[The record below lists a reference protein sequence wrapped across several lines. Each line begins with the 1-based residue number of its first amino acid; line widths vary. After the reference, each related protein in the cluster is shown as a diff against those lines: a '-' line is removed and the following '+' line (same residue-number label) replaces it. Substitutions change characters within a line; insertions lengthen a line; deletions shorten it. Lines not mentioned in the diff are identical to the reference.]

1 MNKKKI
7 IFLSLLIVLIAG
19 GCQTKG
25 ESGVEGDELGSV
37 TASLTEYNFSVEG
50 GSVTI
55 TFSGMAGVFVRRASD
70 SKGIPLPMMIYD
82 FPEGEFL
89 KILFA
94 HNGYPFSMTKSSW
107 FQIMHKTPFETVI
120 DVQPSTSGNERWIHL
135 VVGTC
140 FSGHGPPIT
149 ITQSAE

>member
-7 IFLSLLIVLIAG
+7 LFLSLLIVLIAG

-25 ESGVEGDELGSV
+25 EQESESDEFGNV
-37 TASLTEYNFSVEG
+37 TASLTEYNFNVEG

-55 TFSGMAGVFVRRASD
+55 TFSGIAAVGVWESTD
-70 SKGIPLPMMIYD
+70 SKGVPLPMMKYD

-89 KILFA
+89 KILLA
-94 HNGYPFSMTKSSW
+94 CDGYPFSMTKSSW
-107 FQIMHKTPFETVI
+107 FQITHKTLFETVI
-120 DVQPSTSGNERWIHL
+120 DVQPNESGNERWIHL

-140 FSGHGPPIT
+140 FSGHGLPIT